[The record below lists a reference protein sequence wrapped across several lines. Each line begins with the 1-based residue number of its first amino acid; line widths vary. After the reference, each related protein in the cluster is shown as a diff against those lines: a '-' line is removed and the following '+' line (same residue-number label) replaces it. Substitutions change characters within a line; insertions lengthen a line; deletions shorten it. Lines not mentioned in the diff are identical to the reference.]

1 MAATGWVKLHR
12 CLTTHPLWAGERFTR
27 GQAWVDL
34 ILEAAFEDHESFA
47 THGPSWIK
55 RGQLLTSQMKLASR
69 WRWDR
74 ETVRRFLRELE
85 RHGMVRIET
94 SKATATGFTVIT
106 ILNYE
111 KFQGDGERDAAI
123 VPSIECPIGA
133 PSKNGR
139 SRPSPPNGASTAGAA
154 TGSSRTATRA
164 RG

>member
-1 MAATGWVKLHR
+1 MTTAGWVCVHR
-12 CLTTHPLWAGERFTR
+12 QLAEHPLWLRERFTP

-34 ILEAAFEDHESFA
+34 LLAAAWDDHESFA

-94 SKATATGFTVIT
+94 SKATA
-106 ILNYE
+106 
-111 KFQGDGERDAAI
+111 I
-123 VPSIECPIGA
+123 VR
-133 PSKNGR
+133 KLL
-139 SRPSPPNGASTAGAA
+139 RP
-154 TGSSRTATRA
+154 
-164 RG
+164 